1 MTNLQQKYSTLTKKP
16 ESFVKEKSPIRTL
29 RFSSIEDAE
38 RFDELFEQSNLATKG
53 VFLSFMMDCASIHL
67 SELGASDE
75 EQ

>member
-1 MTNLQQKYSTLTKKP
+1 MTNLQQKYS
-16 ESFVKEKSPIRTL
+16 SFTRKSEHTVKEKLPIRTI

-38 RFDELFEQSNLATKG
+38 RYDVLFEQSDLATKG

-75 EQ
+75 E

>member
-1 MTNLQQKYSTLTKKP
+1 MTNLQQKYSTFTRRAEP
-16 ESFVKEKSPIRTL
+16 IVREKNPIRTF
-29 RFSSIEDAE
+29 RFSSIEDSE